1 MSFIID
7 ILIIGLIVNIVIIAA
22 IVIALLSFKYHL
34 AITVISE
41 YKYNNNQLLLSELL
55 FYNYDLYKNIY
66 MILSERE
73 SIDFDKFK
81 TFIEEKTKIF
91 LGDKEFKITNETTTL
106 VGNESVK
113 GREGYVYIFRP
124 YEYGMVEKIVLV
136 TS

>member
-22 IVIALLSFKYHL
+22 IVITLLSFKYHL

-66 MILSERE
+66 TILSERE
-73 SIDFDKFK
+73 SINFDKFK

-91 LGDKEFKITNETTTL
+91 LGDREFKITNETTTL
-106 VGNESVK
+106 VGNESVR
-113 GREGYVYIFRP
+113 GREGYV
-124 YEYGMVEKIVLV
+124 
-136 TS
+136 